1 MKIVYIGKFRRVEDE
16 EVVAEA
22 LEANGVEV
30 IRIEEYGI
38 TNKEYLERIDKEKPD
53 FVLFAKA
60 NVMGSSK
67 DLIQS
72 IKDLGIKTVSWTFD
86 LLIGHPPREH
96 IIDSLEW
103 LKCDYVFLTDGGR
116 TQEYKDKGI
125 DKIVLRQGI
134 PEKFCYMGEPEDKYK
149 YDVVFVGTH
158 NPTYP
163 YRQRTMEF
171 LKETYGD
178 RFHWFGQ
185 FNSSE
190 VRGDELNKV
199 CASAK
204 IMIGDSMFAQN
215 YWSNRI
221 YELVGRGAFLIT
233 PRIEGLDKEFE
244 YYKEIIPYDIG
255 DWDRLRQKIDYYLI
269 DKEGRDKIRKA
280 GFKRVKENYL
290 YKHRVKEFLKIWS
303 EQSS

>member
-1 MKIVYIGKFRRVEDE
+1 MKIVYIGKFKRVEDE

-22 LEANGVEV
+22 FETNGVEV
-30 IRIEEYGI
+30 IRMEEQGI
-38 TNKEYLERIDKEKPD
+38 KNSDYLLRIMDEKPD

-60 NVMGSSK
+60 NVMENAEE
-67 DLIQS
+67 LIRD
-72 IKDLGIKTVSWTFD
+72 IKAMGIKTVSWTFD

-96 IIDSLEW
+96 IIDSFAW

-116 TQEYKDKGI
+116 TEEYKAKGI

-134 PEKFCYMGEPEDKYK
+134 PEKFCYIAEPEEKYK

-178 RFHWFGQ
+178 RFHWFGK

-215 YWSNRI
+215 YWSNRV

-233 PRIEGLDKEFE
+233 PRIDGLEKEFE
-244 YYKEIIPYDIG
+244 YFKEIIPYDIG
-255 DWDRLRQKIDYYLI
+255 DWDRLRQKIDYYLV
-269 DKEGRDKIRKA
+269 DKEGREKIRKA

-303 EQSS
+303 ELSS

>member
-60 NVMGSSK
+60 QVMNSAK
-67 DLIQS
+67 KLIDD
-72 IKDLGIKTVSWTFD
+72 IKGLGIKTVSWTFD

-116 TQEYKDKGI
+116 DKEYKDKGI
-125 DKIVLRQGI
+125 DKILLRQGI
-134 PEKFCYMGEPEDKYK
+134 PEKFCYIADEEPEIDIL
-149 YDVVFVGTH
+149 FVGTH

-163 YRQRTMEF
+163 YRQRLMEF
-171 LKETYGD
+171 LEKTYGD
-178 RFHWFGQ
+178 RFKWVGRE
-185 FNSSE
+185 NSSE
-190 VRGDELNKV
+190 YRGDALNSLVSK
-199 CASAK
+199 AK
-204 IMIGDSMFAQN
+204 IVIGDSMYAEN
-215 YWSNRI
+215 YWSNRV
-221 YELVGRGAFLIT
+221 YEMVGRGAFLIT
-233 PRIEGLDKEFE
+233 PRIKGLEEEFD
-244 YYKEIIPYDIG
+244 YYKEIIPYDIADFDG
-255 DWDRLRQKIDYYLI
+255 LKEKIDYYLAN
-269 DKEGRDKIRKA
+269 ENERQKIRKA

-303 EQSS
+303 ELSS

>member
-1 MKIVYIGKFRRVEDE
+1 MKIVYIGKFKRVEDE

-22 LEANGVEV
+22 FEANGVEV
-30 IRIEEYGI
+30 VRMEEQGI
-38 TNKEYLERIDKEKPD
+38 KNNDYLIKIMEEKPD

-60 NVMGSSK
+60 NVMENA
-67 DLIQS
+67 DLLIRD
-72 IKDLGIKTVSWTFD
+72 IKKMGIKTVSWTFD

-96 IIDSLEW
+96 ILETLPW
-103 LKCDYVFLTDGGR
+103 LKCDYVFMTDGGR

-134 PEKFCYMGEPEDKYK
+134 PEKFCYMGEPDEKYK

-233 PRIEGLDKEFE
+233 PRIKGLEKEFE

-255 DWDRLRQKIDYYLI
+255 DYEGLKQKIDYYLEQE
-269 DKEGRDKIRKA
+269 KERDEIRKA
-280 GFKRVKENYL
+280 GFKRVKKEYL
-290 YKHRVKEFLKIWS
+290 YKHRVKDLLKML
-303 EQSS
+303 